1 MLEYIAFDDE
11 TEEIFEREG
20 DKMFE
25 SVAETIKMILPK
37 SHFQKQDFLS
47 MIITEQP
54 FFKALK
60 VEAKKK
66 LINSIKQKARIRV

>member
-1 MLEYIAFDDE
+1 
-11 TEEIFEREG
+11 
-20 DKMFE
+20 MFE
-25 SVAETIKMILPK
+25 SVAETIKMILSK

-47 MIITEQP
+47 MIITEQS

-66 LINSIKQKARIRV
+66 LVNSIKQKARIRV